1 MSNEKLSPLRAAF
14 IAAQA
19 ALTAL
24 LQGIPTGRQDKP
36 YLLLSLA
43 LALAGLL
50 PPLSAMI
57 CGAVCGALCDLSGS
71 GVIGFFSLSAAIV
84 CAATAYWLRD
94 VWQNRFLSRSLLAAA
109 GVAVII
115 GMYYCVFR
123 AWNDCGVL
131 PHYLWRMLL
140 TYICVFP
147 LYGVNAIGRR
157 RRHD

>member
-19 ALTAL
+19 VLTAL

-50 PPLSAMI
+50 PPLHAMS

-71 GVIGFFSLSAAIV
+71 GVIGFFSLSAARRL
-84 CAATAYWLRD
+84 AEP
-94 VWQNRFLSRSLLAAA
+94 LSLAKPA
-109 GVAVII
+109 
-115 GMYYCVFR
+115 C
-123 AWNDCGVL
+123 CG
-131 PHYLWRMLL
+131 
-140 TYICVFP
+140 
-147 LYGVNAIGRR
+147 GRR
-157 RRHD
+157 RDYRLVLLRFPRMG